1 MNDEIWKEVVPEIN
15 YDRNPTKIKNSFIT
29 ALVRA
34 ERIKLSSA
42 LH

>member
-15 YDRNPTKIKNSFIT
+15 YDRNPKKIKKT
-29 ALVRA
+29 V
-34 ERIKLSSA
+34 LS